1 MRMICEKTNGALF
14 ERTHTRRIFSPA
26 KIIFPTCPIEISNR
40 NVSARAC
47 ALAPI
52 FDRYLDL
59 WKQQQQIQVI
69 VRYFEPTSLT
79 CLVEPWLRE
88 LGFSIFYGSILIKL
102 YRILTEFQTRKAHRV
117 CFRDKDQV
125 VYLLAIVLIVIGYMS
140 AWTALMVDGFL
151 FGGQGSHDSSSS
163 SISSG
168 ETVTVLD
175 GATTLGNGVGGS
187 TSTLSSTPVI
197 FPEQAAQIG
206 AGSGETALP
215 ATNVSSSGQAEL
227 FETYLGNDADSSASR
242 FESTPTSS
250 SGGSRKVVD
259 QLAEYAPEQ
268 LRIFARNL
276 DSFGELFS
284 GLLEQSEPKYDE
296 SSESFVTT
304 MRCRKLTWDY
314 VTELSK

>member
-1 MRMICEKTNGALF
+1 ME
-14 ERTHTRRIFSPA
+14 
-26 KIIFPTCPIEISNR
+26 
-40 NVSARAC
+40 NVA
-47 ALAPI
+47 
-52 FDRYLDL
+52 
-59 WKQQQQIQVI
+59 QVL

-125 VYLLAIVLIVIGYMS
+125 VYLLAIVLIVVGYMS

-151 FGGQGSHDSSSS
+151 FAGQGNASAGLANDHNGHSSTLSSASVIFPTATTATAATNLQRIERASNNGSLAADPLPEVARYLRWSSSSLELSPLLAANQPADQQGAASTSGQLSSSS
-163 SISSG
+163 SRM
-168 ETVTVLD
+168 
-175 GATTLGNGVGGS
+175 
-187 TSTLSSTPVI
+187 
-197 FPEQAAQIG
+197 
-206 AGSGETALP
+206 
-215 ATNVSSSGQAEL
+215 VS
-227 FETYLGNDADSSASR
+227 
-242 FESTPTSS
+242 
-250 SGGSRKVVD
+250 

-284 GLLEQSEPKYDE
+284 GLLEQGELKYDE
-296 SSESFVTT
+296 SSESFVAAV
-304 MRCRKLTWDY
+304 RCRKLTWDY